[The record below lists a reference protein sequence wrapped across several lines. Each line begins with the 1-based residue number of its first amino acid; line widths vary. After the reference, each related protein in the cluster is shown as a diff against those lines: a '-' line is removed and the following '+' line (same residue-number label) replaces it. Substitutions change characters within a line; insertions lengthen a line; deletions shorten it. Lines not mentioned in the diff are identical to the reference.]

1 MDFTNVFPY
10 GMERISTFWPGLL
23 FRAEMTRTY
32 KEVQV
37 ELVEK
42 IKVVEKEKSK
52 PSPKPHPIIKKLLWS
67 SMSFSIIIYLNVS
80 WTIITVQS
88 RFWVNYPQEN
98 LYTTFCCGIGVS
110 HQYLNVR

>member
-10 GMERISTFWPGLL
+10 EMERISTFYPGSLL

-67 SMSFSIIIYLNVS
+67 SMSFSIIIIYLNVS

-88 RFWVNYPQEN
+88 RF
-98 LYTTFCCGIGVS
+98 
-110 HQYLNVR
+110 